1 MIILGFVLIGFIAG
15 YAANF
20 LVGKGRGFQAYEL
33 IAAGLVGSF
42 VGGTLGSLL
51 LGEGFDIRPGGII
64 GSTIGAVIILLV
76 WGWFRGR
83 QAR

>member
-1 MIILGFVLIGFIAG
+1 M
-15 YAANF
+15 
-20 LVGKGRGFQAYEL
+20 
-33 IAAGLVGSF
+33 VGSF
-42 VGGTLGSLL
+42 VGGSLGSLL

-64 GSTIGAVIILLV
+64 GSTIGAVVILLV